1 MSTIPN
7 HSTALVERAT
17 LAAQSAATVL
27 ELRRALS
34 ILLPALLGATIEQTA
49 ASIGVGHASVSRWRA
64 AFREAPSGQDAAAKA
79 TWGGR
84 RNAWMSFDEEKEF
97 LAPWLAEA
105 DQGRLVVAS
114 PIREALAKRLG
125 QPVKAS
131 VLYRM
136 LERHDWRKV
145 APDTRH
151 PKSDPAIQEAW
162 KKNSR
167 KFWVNSSRLKQPKAA
182 S

>member
-1 MSTIPN
+1 MSTTSN
-7 HSTALVERAT
+7 HSPADVERAT
-17 LAAQSAATVL
+17 LAVQSAATVL

-49 ASIGVGHASVSRWRA
+49 AALGVGHASVSRWRA
-64 AFREAPSGQDAAAKA
+64 SFHKAPSGLDSAAK
-79 TWGGR
+79 TSWGGR

-97 LAPWLAEA
+97 LAPWLARAE
-105 DQGRLVVAS
+105 QGMLVVAA

-136 LERHDWRKV
+136 LDRHDWRKV

-151 PKSDPAIQEAW
+151 PKSDPAVQEAW

-167 KFWVNSSRLKQPKAA
+167 KIWVNSSSPRPPKAA